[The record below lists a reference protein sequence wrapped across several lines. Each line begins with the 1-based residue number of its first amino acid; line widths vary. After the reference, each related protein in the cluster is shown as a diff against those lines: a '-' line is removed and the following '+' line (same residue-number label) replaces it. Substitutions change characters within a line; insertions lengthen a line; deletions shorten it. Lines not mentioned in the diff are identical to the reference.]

1 MLYTHHK
8 AFIIDE
14 TVDVN
19 YPTRAFISM
28 FHSRKRGTDMKIT
41 QALIV
46 MMMVLGAALAGC
58 ESSEGPAERAGKQ
71 IDQAAE
77 KAGDTIDEAVDKTG
91 EQIEEAGDAI
101 REKTS
106 D

>member
-1 MLYTHHK
+1 M
-8 AFIIDE
+8 
-14 TVDVN
+14 
-19 YPTRAFISM
+19 RRWISITQSALLSKC
-28 FHSRKRGTDMKIT
+28 FTYAKRGSDMKVKP
-41 QALIV
+41 ALIMI
-46 MMMVLGAALAGC
+46 MMILGAAVIGC

-91 EQIEEAGDAI
+91 EKIEETGDAI
-101 REKTS
+101 REETS